1 MRQLT
6 IQATVNPRLLS
17 KANRLFTGSLQ
28 GRIIEIL
35 QNARRAHATRV
46 EIANLD
52 GYVTV
57 QDNGKGIDDFARLLD
72 FGGSDWEEQL
82 EASED
87 PGGVGLFCLAPREVT
102 IRSNGKLT
110 VIHEG
115 GWTGQPVHVLT
126 DAEPIEGTRLY
137 FQDEPWDQKVVE
149 PLAVFTGMDVVV
161 DDKPCP
167 KDRFIRGR
175 STHEQSLGARIQVV
189 TLARMSPWHRQAAR
203 VGAFG
208 STNVLVNF
216 HGQTVGFDYHPIREH
231 QLHYLVDLTGEPTC
245 IRLMLP
251 ARTQLVENDA
261 FEQLQQVLEREAFLH
276 VQRQG
281 KHELP
286 YEKYLRARELG
297 IELPEAEPRFQVGL
311 LSNDLGPE
319 PVEVP
324 MPKDQPL
331 ERCYRMGEAANNQ
344 SDQENAHLLAALGK
358 FTLPGA
364 GAFVPV
370 DIRREYDGYEWAKLP
385 TVDRVEVT
393 VGKQHHES
401 WLCSGKLICVDSI
414 TITAHTSNG
423 KVHRSGVCMAANR
436 DG

>member
-1 MRQLT
+1 MEQ
-6 IQATVNPRLLS
+6 IMIKATVNRRLLG
-17 KANRLFTGSLQ
+17 KATRLFTGSLE
-28 GRIIEIL
+28 GRVTEIL
-35 QNARRAHATRV
+35 QNARRAGATSVRITNV
-46 EIANLD
+46 D
-52 GYVTV
+52 GYVAV
-57 QDNGKGIDDFARLLD
+57 QDNGKGIENFARLLD
-72 FGGSDWEEQL
+72 LGGSDWAERL

-87 PGGVGLFCLAPREVT
+87 PAGVGLFCLAPREVT

-110 VIHEG
+110 VIYET
-115 GWTGQPVHVLT
+115 GWTGQLVYVTT
-126 DAEPIEGTRLY
+126 DVEPIRGTRLY

-161 DDKPCP
+161 DGKRCP
-167 KDRFIRGR
+167 QERFIRGR

-189 TLARMSPWHRQAAR
+189 TLARMSPWHRQVAR
-203 VGAFG
+203 VGCFG
-208 STNVLVNF
+208 EHNVIVNF
-216 HGQTVGFDYHPIREH
+216 HGQTVGFNYRPIDNH
-231 QLHYLVDLTGEPTC
+231 TLHYLVDLTGEPTGV
-245 IRLMLP
+245 RLMLP
-251 ARTQLVENDA
+251 ARTQLVENEA
-261 FEQLQQVLEREAFLH
+261 YTQLRQVLEREAFLH
-276 VQRQG
+276 VQKQG
-281 KHELP
+281 KHRLP
-286 YEKYLRARELG
+286 YAQYLRAGELG

-311 LSNDLGPE
+311 LSNELGPE

-331 ERCYRMGEAANNQ
+331 ERCYRMGEAANDQ

-385 TVDRVEVT
+385 TVDRVQVT